1 LKISRFQLLSGTTK
15 QAVISIA
22 HDTQGKR
29 IRNTGSQP
37 RLCQSK
43 LYKQWERNKT
53 MDSTAPEGIENI
65 LEQQEQKEDTIT
77 YRLLPAIR
85 GEFVRPQARRVVCLH
100 WAILF

>member
-1 LKISRFQLLSGTTK
+1 
-15 QAVISIA
+15 
-22 HDTQGKR
+22 
-29 IRNTGSQP
+29 
-37 RLCQSK
+37 
-43 LYKQWERNKT
+43 